1 MKTLSH
7 CQLMERCLAAEAR
20 VVELESLTATSAA
33 YDVLA
38 ERHRQVTEEGW
49 NSKCDDTHKNNEM
62 AFAAACYAFHA
73 AAASWDME
81 DNGIP
86 YDSHPTPKN
95 WPWEPEWWKP
105 KSARRDL
112 VKAGA
117 LILAEI
123 ERLDRMATRDGISK
137 PLDLPY

>member
-20 VVELESLTATSAA
+20 VMALESRNVTDAA
-33 YDVLA
+33 ADVLA
-38 ERHRQVTEEGW
+38 ERQRQVTEEGW
-49 NSKCDDTHKNNEM
+49 SSKRDDMHKNNEM

-86 YDSHPTPKN
+86 YDSHPAPKN
-95 WPWEPEWWKP
+95 WPWDPEWWKP
-105 KSARRDL
+105 ESARRDL

-123 ERLDRMATRDGISK
+123 ERLDRMATIGGGK
-137 PLDLPY
+137 P

>member
-20 VVELESLTATSAA
+20 VMALESRNVTDAA
-33 YDVLA
+33 ADVLA
-38 ERHRQVTEEGW
+38 ERQRQVTEEGW
-49 NSKCDDTHKNNEM
+49 SSKRDDTHKNNEM

-86 YDSHPTPKN
+86 YDSHPAPKN
-95 WPWEPEWWKP
+95 WPWEPEWWNP
-105 KSARRDL
+105 ESARRDL

-123 ERLDRMATRDGISK
+123 ERLDRMATIGGGK
-137 PLDLPY
+137 P

>member
-1 MKTLSH
+1 MKTLSY

-33 YDVLA
+33 SDVLA

-49 NSKCDDTHKNNEM
+49 NSKCDDAHKNNEM

-123 ERLDRMATRDGISK
+123 ERLDRMATIDGISK

>member
-1 MKTLSH
+1 MKTLSY

-33 YDVLA
+33 SDVLA
-38 ERHRQVTEEGW
+38 ERKRQVTAEGW
-49 NSKCDDTHKNNEM
+49 TPGHDDEYEHGEL
-62 AFAAACYAFHA
+62 ADAAGCYALSSELF
-73 AAASWDME
+73 DCDGE
-81 DNGIP
+81 PPIQ
-86 YDSHPTPKN
+86 
-95 WPWEPEWWKP
+95 WPWPDEWWKP
-105 KSARRDL
+105 TNRRRDL

-123 ERLDRMATRDGISK
+123 ERLDRMATIDEISK